1 MPLSLTHWQAD
12 KENAIGRSETGSNGR
27 KTKYFSNV
35 GPKQVSIQKN
45 KMCRKSG
52 GKLLTNGELNYTTK
66 EWLDKAFESGTALLR
81 IGFVENQEYFES
93 YFLL

>member
-1 MPLSLTHWQAD
+1 MYIDASLSNALAGRQGD

-45 KMCRKSG
+45 KSKSFYRVLR
-52 GKLLTNGELNYTTK
+52 GKM
-66 EWLDKAFESGTALLR
+66 
-81 IGFVENQEYFES
+81 
-93 YFLL
+93 